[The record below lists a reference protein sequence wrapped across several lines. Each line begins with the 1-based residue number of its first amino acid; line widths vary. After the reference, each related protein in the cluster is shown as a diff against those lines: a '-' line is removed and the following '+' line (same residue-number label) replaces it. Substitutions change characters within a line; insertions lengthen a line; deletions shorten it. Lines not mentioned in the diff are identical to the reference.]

1 MSQDHTQQ
9 TGNPAGPGSSDEGQ
23 ARRNSQLIDLYRVMR
38 RIRTF
43 EERVGE
49 LFIRGQ
55 SAGSMLHLSIGEES
69 SAAGVC
75 AAMQPQDTFTTHH
88 RGHGIFLARG
98 ADPKQMMAE
107 IGGKETGYCKGK
119 GGSMHIADMD
129 LGHLGANAIVG
140 GGIPAVV
147 GAGLSSKYLKQNSV
161 SIAFFGDGAMQQGI
175 LYESM
180 NMAALWNLPVL
191 FVCVNNQYGMGT
203 RIDQA
208 TKSSRFDERAKAFGL
223 NGAVVNGLDV
233 EEVEAAARWLVDDAR
248 AGKPGFLSVEV
259 YRFFGHARMDKS
271 PYRAEAEEM
280 EGRKKDPVLFARN
293 KLIEAGLEA
302 VAALD
307 AMDKEI
313 VAEMDATI
321 DFAVAS
327 EAPPLTSMFRDVY
340 AVGEPEPEPV
350 SVRIDRVLARD
361 DA

>member
-1 MSQDHTQQ
+1 MDAPVNT
-9 TGNPAGPGSSDEGQ
+9 NLLE
-23 ARRNSQLIDLYRVMR
+23 LYRTMR

-75 AAMQPQDTFTTHH
+75 AAMKPQDTFTTHH

-98 ADPKQMMAE
+98 ADPKRMMAE
-107 IGGKETGYCKGK
+107 IGGKETGYCRGK
-119 GGSMHIADMD
+119 GGSMHIADMA

-140 GGIPAVV
+140 GGIPAVI
-147 GAGLSSKYLKQNSV
+147 GAGLSSRHLKQDSV

-180 NMAALWNLPVL
+180 NMASLWSLPVL
-191 FVCVNNQYGMGT
+191 FVCINNQYGMGT

-208 TKSSRFDERAKAFGL
+208 TRNTAFDQRAKAFGL
-223 NGAVVNGLDV
+223 NGAVVDGLDV
-233 EEVEAAARWLVDDAR
+233 EEVQAAARWLVDEAR

-271 PYRAEAEEM
+271 PYREEAEEL

-293 KLIEAGLEA
+293 KLVSTGIEKEP
-302 VAALD
+302 ALD
-307 AMDKEI
+307 ELDKAI
-313 VAEMDATI
+313 AAEMDATI
-321 DFAVAS
+321 DFAVES
-327 EAPPLTSMFRDVY
+327 KAPPLGSMFKDVY
-340 AVGEPEPEPV
+340 ALGEPEPESV
-350 SVRIDRVLARD
+350 STRIDRVLARD

>member
-1 MSQDHTQQ
+1 VDAPVNT
-9 TGNPAGPGSSDEGQ
+9 NLLE
-23 ARRNSQLIDLYRVMR
+23 LYRTMR

-75 AAMQPQDTFTTHH
+75 AAMKPQDTFTTHH

-98 ADPKQMMAE
+98 ADPKRMMAE
-107 IGGKETGYCKGK
+107 IGGKETGYCRGK
-119 GGSMHIADMD
+119 GGSMHIADMA

-140 GGIPAVV
+140 GGIPAVI
-147 GAGLSSKYLKQNSV
+147 GAGLSSRHLKQDSV

-180 NMAALWNLPVL
+180 NMASLWSLPVL
-191 FVCVNNQYGMGT
+191 FVCINNQYGMGT

-208 TKSSRFDERAKAFGL
+208 TRNTAFDQRAKAFGL
-223 NGAVVNGLDV
+223 NGAVVDGLDV
-233 EEVEAAARWLVDDAR
+233 EEVQAAARWLVDEAR

-271 PYRAEAEEM
+271 PYREEAEEL

-293 KLIEAGLEA
+293 KLVSTGIEKEPT
-302 VAALD
+302 LD
-307 AMDKEI
+307 ELDKAI
-313 VAEMDATI
+313 AAEMDATI
-321 DFAVAS
+321 DFAVES
-327 EAPPLTSMFRDVY
+327 KAPPLGSMFKDVY
-340 AVGEPEPEPV
+340 ALGEPEPESV
-350 SVRIDRVLARD
+350 STRIDRVLARD

>member
-1 MSQDHTQQ
+1 
-9 TGNPAGPGSSDEGQ
+9 
-23 ARRNSQLIDLYRVMR
+23 MR

-75 AAMQPQDTFTTHH
+75 AAMKPQDTFTTHH

-98 ADPKQMMAE
+98 ADPKRMMAE
-107 IGGKETGYCKGK
+107 IGGKETGYCRGK
-119 GGSMHIADMD
+119 GGSMHIADMA

-140 GGIPAVV
+140 GGIPAVI
-147 GAGLSSKYLKQNSV
+147 GAGLSSRHLKQDSV

-180 NMAALWNLPVL
+180 NMASLWSLPVL
-191 FVCVNNQYGMGT
+191 FVCINNQYGMGT

-208 TKSSRFDERAKAFGL
+208 TRNTAFDQRAKAFGL
-223 NGAVVNGLDV
+223 NGAVVDGLDV
-233 EEVEAAARWLVDDAR
+233 EEVQAAARWLVDEAR

-271 PYRAEAEEM
+271 PYREEAEEL

-293 KLIEAGLEA
+293 KLVSTGIEKEP
-302 VAALD
+302 ALD
-307 AMDKEI
+307 ELDKAI
-313 VAEMDATI
+313 AAEMDATI
-321 DFAVAS
+321 DFAVES
-327 EAPPLTSMFRDVY
+327 KAPPLGSMFKDVY
-340 AVGEPEPEPV
+340 ALGEPEPESV
-350 SVRIDRVLARD
+350 STRIDRVLARD

>member
-1 MSQDHTQQ
+1 MTIETELSGERGGTQ
-9 TGNPAGPGSSDEGQ
+9 GPS
-23 ARRNSQLIDLYRVMR
+23 NSNLLELYRTMR

-75 AAMQPQDTFTTHH
+75 DAMQSQDTFTTHH

-107 IGGKETGYCKGK
+107 IAGKETGYCKGK
-119 GGSMHIADMD
+119 GGSMHIADMA

-147 GAGLSSKYLKQNSV
+147 GAGLSSKHFKKGSV

-180 NMAALWNLPVL
+180 NMAALWDLPVL
-191 FVCVNNQYGMGT
+191 FVCINNQYGMGT
-203 RIDQA
+203 RVDQA
-208 TKSSRFDERAKAFGL
+208 TRNTAFDQRAKAFGL
-223 NGAVVNGLDV
+223 NGAVVDGLDV
-233 EEVEAAARWLVDDAR
+233 EAVQSTARWLVDDAR
-248 AGKPGFLSVEV
+248 AGKPGFLSIDV

-271 PYRAEAEEM
+271 PYRQEEEEL
-280 EGRKKDPVLFARN
+280 EGRKKDPVRFARDR
-293 KLIEAGLEA
+293 LIETGLETE
-302 VAALD
+302 AALD
-307 AMDKEI
+307 DLDKSI

-321 DFAVAS
+321 DFSVDS
-327 EAPPLTSMFRDVY
+327 KAPPLSSMFRDVY

-350 SVRIDRVLARD
+350 RTRIDRVLARD
-361 DA
+361 EA

>member
-1 MSQDHTQQ
+1 M
-9 TGNPAGPGSSDEGQ
+9 NGPV
-23 ARRNSQLIDLYRVMR
+23 NSNLSELYRTMR

-49 LFIRGQ
+49 LFLRGQ

-69 SAAGVC
+69 AAAGVC

-98 ADPKQMMAE
+98 ADPAAMMAE
-107 IGGKETGYCKGK
+107 IAGKESGYCRGK
-119 GGSMHIADMD
+119 GGSMHIADMA

-147 GAGLSSKYLKQNSV
+147 GAGLSSKYFKKGSV

-180 NMAALWNLPVL
+180 NMAALWDLPVL
-191 FVCVNNQYGMGT
+191 FVCINNQYGMGT

-208 TKSSRFDERAKAFGL
+208 TRNSAFDQRAKAFGL
-223 NGAVVNGLDV
+223 NGTVVDGLDV
-233 EEVEAAARWLVDDAR
+233 EEVESAARWLVDEAR
-248 AGKPGFLSVEV
+248 AGKPGFLSVEC

-271 PYRAEAEEM
+271 PYRQEDEETQ
-280 EGRKKDPVLFARN
+280 GRKKDPVRFARDR
-293 KLIEAGLEA
+293 LLSVGLETEA
-302 VAALD
+302 VLD
-307 AMDKEI
+307 EMDQAI
-313 VAEMDATI
+313 AAEMDATI

-327 EAPPLTSMFRDVY
+327 KAPPLSSMFRDVY